1 MMISVLLPT
10 ILFFFLGSG
19 QVQQQSE
26 LCSHPELLIDK
37 QGKPVRLGIKE
48 TESRIIACSL
58 ATLSDGAYDGKGN
71 IMVQLLISTDG
82 KVVCAKAMN
91 GPEEMRK
98 MALEAVKEWSFKP
111 FEKEGKRGAVY
122 GLAMVRIS
130 WDQSW
135 GYDSCENVKKR
146 QQSAR

>member
-1 MMISVLLPT
+1 MMISLLPLLM
-10 ILFFFLGSG
+10 LFFFCSR
-19 QVQQQSE
+19 QEPQKPE
-26 LCSHPELLIDK
+26 NCSHPELLIDK
-37 QGKPVRLGIKE
+37 QEKPVRLGIKE
-48 TESRIIACSL
+48 TESRVISCSPAKL
-58 ATLSDGAYDGKGN
+58 RDGAYDGKGN
-71 IMVQLLISTDG
+71 IMVQLLISPDG

-91 GPEEMRK
+91 GDEEMKR
-98 MALEAVKEWSFKP
+98 MALEAVKEWDFKP

-122 GLAMVRIS
+122 GLVMVRIS